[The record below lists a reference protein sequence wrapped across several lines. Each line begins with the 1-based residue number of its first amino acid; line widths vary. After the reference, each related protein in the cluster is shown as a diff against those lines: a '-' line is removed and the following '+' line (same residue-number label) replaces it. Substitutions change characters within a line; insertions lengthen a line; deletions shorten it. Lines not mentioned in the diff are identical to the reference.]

1 MIKSQECHSV
11 LGTFQKDEKKVIF
24 LKTLKRS
31 HIQINRTELPIA
43 LSWNTEKTDFW
54 KITLF
59 NQNQTKTKK
68 EVFHEQIGVT
78 TNKY

>member
-1 MIKSQECHSV
+1 MRKSQECHSV
-11 LGTFQKDEKKVIF
+11 LGTFQKGEKKVIF

-31 HIQINRTELPIA
+31 HIQINRTDWLIT

-68 EVFHEQIGVT
+68 GVFHEQIGVT